1 MKALADCVQTA
12 LYEVD
17 EDLNGRKVLQP
28 VAIDSAVYAK
38 DHSPV
43 HIITEDAFVCTLSSW
58 AMYHNNTEKVDSTIL
73 EC

>member
-28 VAIDSAVYAK
+28 VAIDSAAYAK

-43 HIITEDAFVCTLSSW
+43 TVS
-58 AMYHNNTEKVDSTIL
+58 
-73 EC
+73 